1 MGYCRLLSATVGYCR
16 LLSATVGYCR
26 PQGLPDESVPA
37 SAFTNHRGNH
47 RGGSR
52 DIRPFDRVQPYGCA
66 GYVGDL
72 YS

>member
-1 MGYCRLLSATVGYCR
+1 M
-16 LLSATVGYCR
+16 GYCR